1 MSIFLLPIGKRYDIF
16 RVIIL
21 RKGVQGM
28 RYRYETKGTCSRL
41 IEFTVEDGIVKDVKY
56 TGGCSGNLQ
65 GISKL
70 VDGMKVE
77 DVIEKLRG
85 IGCGMKGTSC
95 PDQLSK
101 ALEATFKQ
109 NSN

>member
-1 MSIFLLPIGKRYDIF
+1 
-16 RVIIL
+16 
-21 RKGVQGM
+21 M

-41 IEFTVEDGIVKDVKY
+41 IEFTVEDGIVKDVQY

-65 GISKL
+65 GIAKL

-77 DVIEKLRG
+77 EVIDKLGG
-85 IGCGMKGTSC
+85 IGCGRKGTSC

-101 ALEATFKQ
+101 ALTQILNGER
-109 NSN
+109 